1 MVGKHIK
8 ALREERGVTQQQ
20 LADAIYT
27 KPQFISAIE
36 RELRSPSV
44 EQVAVFA
51 ELSPQEQA
59 FIQAYRAAPPR
70 ERRFVEKKLHEAKQN
85 QMAETERKAGGLK

>member
-44 EQVAVFA
+44 EQVGGVCGGAG
-51 ELSPQEQA
+51 
-59 FIQAYRAAPPR
+59 
-70 ERRFVEKKLHEAKQN
+70 LHY
-85 QMAETERKAGGLK
+85 G

>member
-8 ALREERGVTQQQ
+8 ELREERGVTQQQ

-51 ELSPQEQA
+51 EVLGCSTDD
-59 FIQAYRAAPPR
+59 IILGKDR
-70 ERRFVEKKLHEAKQN
+70 ESA
-85 QMAETERKAGGLK
+85 